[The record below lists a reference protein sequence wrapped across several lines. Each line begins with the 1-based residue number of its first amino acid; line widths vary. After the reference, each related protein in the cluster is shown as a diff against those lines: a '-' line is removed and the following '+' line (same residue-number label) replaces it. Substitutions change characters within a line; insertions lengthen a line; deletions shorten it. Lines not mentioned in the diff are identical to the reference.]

1 MQLKEGVDESSR
13 YKSAADGFKKIIA
26 KEGIKGLYKGI
37 ESKLFQSVLTSAF
50 TFAFKEEF
58 FSWAVWVLV
67 MTRLRAEKPVAA
79 A

>member
-1 MQLKEGVDESSR
+1 MQLKEGQDDASR
-13 YKSAADGFKKIIA
+13 YTSAADGFKKII
-26 KEGIKGLYKGI
+26 KNEGVKGLYKGI

-67 MTRLRAEKPVAA
+67 LAKLRENKVPVAK
-79 A
+79 